1 MAEGCAGSQRPAAA
15 IGETLVPIDSIDEFR
30 RLLPWLRSQFPQL
43 DQLRDGRWRLYL
55 DNAAGTLVPRTV
67 SDAMAEAALW
77 ANAQPSR
84 AWPHGPETRREHRLT
99 RELLA
104 DFLNAR
110 EGEPIYFSESATA
123 CLYKLRES
131 LEPAWGS
138 GDNVIVTDCDH
149 FANISAWEWRARWE
163 VRRARM
169 ERDGGLDLEHLCGLL
184 DGSTR
189 VVALTLAGNGL
200 GTIIPIEAAVKE
212 VRARAPQALVVV
224 DAVHGAPHRPIDVQ
238 QLGVDALVFS
248 TYKLFGPF
256 GGVLW
261 LSSEL
266 SDRLQPYHVDPHT
279 DRETLLEWGSLDNVA
294 VAGVRA
300 ALEYLES
307 LGERLER
314 SHVGQFTGY
323 PRRRRR
329 FKLALQGIDAHET
342 DLTRHVLQALAQ
354 MPAVTLYGVTE
365 PERAAERVP
374 TFAFELA
381 GLPLDQLEETLW
393 KAGGVQ
399 VAVGNHYSAG
409 IARGLGKEAL
419 ARASFAHYHTLDD
432 ADAFLRT
439 LTAI

>member
-1 MAEGCAGSQRPAAA
+1 MNADRAGSQR
-15 IGETLVPIDSIDEFR
+15 GVEWENTVPTESIDEFR
-30 RLLPWLRSQFPQL
+30 RLLPWIRSQFPQL

-77 ANAQPSR
+77 SNAQPSR

-99 RELLA
+99 RELLS
-104 DFLNAR
+104 DFVNAR
-110 EGEPIYFSESATA
+110 PDEPIYFGESTTA
-123 CLYKLRES
+123 CLYKLREA
-131 LEPAWGS
+131 LEPAWS
-138 GDNVIVTDCDH
+138 PDDNVVVTDCDH
-149 FANISAWEWRARWE
+149 FSNISAWEWRARWE

-169 ERDGGLDLEHLCGLL
+169 LPDGGLDLDYLAGLL

-189 VVALTLAGNGL
+189 VVALTLASNGL
-200 GTIIPIEAAVKE
+200 GTVLSVEEA
-212 VRARAPQALVVV
+212 VRQIRERAPQALVVV

-238 QLGVDALVFS
+238 QLGVDALTFS

-261 LSSEL
+261 MRSEL
-266 SDRLQPYHVDPHT
+266 SDCLEPYHVDPHT
-279 DRETLLEWGSLDNVA
+279 DRETLLEWGTLDNVA

-300 ALEYLES
+300 ALEYLERV
-307 LGERLER
+307 GERLEP
-314 SHVGQFTGY
+314 SHVGQLTGY

-329 FKLALQGIDAHET
+329 FKLALQGIDAHEA
-342 DLTRHVLQALAQ
+342 DLNRHVLQALA
-354 MPAVTLYGVTE
+354 PLSAVTLYGITD
-365 PERAAERVP
+365 PRRAAERVP

-399 VAVGNHYSAG
+399 VAVGNHYSAA
-409 IARGLGKEAL
+409 ISRGLGKDAL

-439 LTAI
+439 LTSI